1 MRNKRTVLFLIL
13 ILSLGFAAV
22 SATLSIEGFTLIGAN
37 EQDFKVYFSQA
48 KLDDIDKSNVL
59 IKEDKQVVDFE
70 TKELNLVG
78 DESYLD
84 YEVTNDSSQYDAS
97 VKINCTATSPEIL
110 DYVDIDYSID
120 KEIITAKSRAN
131 GRVKVTLK
139 KSYSG
144 NETFSHNFTCNIKV
158 DALSKENINDTILE
172 VHEYYAYGYLLKN
185 DEPLVNKVVAI
196 VDEKNNKF
204 TTTDARGMYIFENL
218 TGGDYNFLVFENSTT
233 EELVSKTK
241 EELLELATEV
251 KNFNTGDGIIALSN
265 YDNKYSKIN
274 PGVPTKHTIT
284 FDTTEGTTQDFT
296 STVIEGEQ
304 IGYLP
309 IAIEHETL
317 AFEDWKDED
326 IIVSEEDIANG
337 DIFLSASYGTGV
349 AKIGE
354 KGFRTLAQAFDYIDT
369 TNETTINVIE
379 NNALKRNITNDK
391 NVILN
396 LNNLKVNLD
405 KYSITNAGNLTIKNG
420 SIDATGLDI
429 ITNNGILYLNDNL
442 NINYLNNTNEN
453 EIINGIVNN
462 NEAIISNTTIDA
474 SSSNYV
480 ENQSIINNNGTM
492 EITSSS
498 ITSSNLLIL
507 DQKDKNMNINNTTLI
522 YKNDKTI
529 KHILQTYGNL
539 VLEDNDFRMAEG
551 NELSQG
557 IIQPLEGSN
566 VSLKSGSI
574 DNTYGKANAI
584 YATGADSILNIGE
597 KDKEIILK
605 GVAGYPSIAS
615 YGQMNILDGTINSSL
630 GSAILAINELT
641 VGSSTSTPIIDEN
654 GGIAIIVRE
663 GSKNKIINAN
673 INANNGESLR
683 VEKNAKLTIDNINLT
698 SYSTTNTYSQVIVSG
713 ELVIND
719 GTFTLSSENTQ
730 GKGVLHNNSTGIVTI
745 NGGTFDGTNAK
756 SNNIYNYGVLNTG
769 NKNNIHIIGNGANSY
784 IIYNNASGKLNI
796 IDGNITFDAGF
807 AIGSAGLLTVGSE
820 TTKPIIT
827 GASSKNVFEVRSN
840 KENKIINADIT
851 AKNSNAINVYESMKL
866 EIEDATITMG
876 EATGTSYLVYT
887 AGTLTIKSGI
897 YKKTVGKSGPI
908 FGSAKS
914 TLNIGEN
921 NKNIDVYCV
930 DGYYGIT
937 SRGVLNIPAGTVTS
951 KAGFLIGYFGTG
963 TIGTETTTPTIIGNK
978 NEPAIQ
984 LREEGKAT
992 IINANVK
999 SFDTFI
1005 ISVDNKAN
1013 LTIDNIN
1020 LEQINTT
1027 SIARAINVDG
1037 TLNINNGEFTSM
1049 IENNASYGLF
1059 NVREGSTLNIDGG
1072 TFNYNGPSN
1081 LLYLTAGVVNIG
1093 ENEKN
1098 PILIQNT
1105 NPGSNPLI
1113 SNRNATLN
1121 IYSGNIIT
1129 KGSSAIRQNL
1139 ENEDATDEEK
1149 LNHTA
1154 VINIYGGRLEA
1165 TSDSIATI
1173 SIEAGKFNMS
1183 GGEVINNGAG
1193 RTIYNNGGTAI
1204 QTGGISANNYGVTA
1218 Q

>member
-22 SATLSIEGFTLIGAN
+22 SATLSIEGVTLIGAN

-48 KLDDIDKSNVL
+48 KLDDIDKSNVF

-396 LNNLKVNLD
+396 LNNL
-405 KYSITNAGNLTIKNG
+405 
-420 SIDATGLDI
+420 
-429 ITNNGILYLNDNL
+429 
-442 NINYLNNTNEN
+442 
-453 EIINGIVNN
+453 
-462 NEAIISNTTIDA
+462 
-474 SSSNYV
+474 
-480 ENQSIINNNGTM
+480 
-492 EITSSS
+492 
-498 ITSSNLLIL
+498 
-507 DQKDKNMNINNTTLI
+507 
-522 YKNDKTI
+522 
-529 KHILQTYGNL
+529 
-539 VLEDNDFRMAEG
+539 
-551 NELSQG
+551 
-557 IIQPLEGSN
+557 
-566 VSLKSGSI
+566 
-574 DNTYGKANAI
+574 
-584 YATGADSILNIGE
+584 
-597 KDKEIILK
+597 
-605 GVAGYPSIAS
+605 
-615 YGQMNILDGTINSSL
+615 
-630 GSAILAINELT
+630 
-641 VGSSTSTPIIDEN
+641 
-654 GGIAIIVRE
+654 
-663 GSKNKIINAN
+663 
-673 INANNGESLR
+673 
-683 VEKNAKLTIDNINLT
+683 
-698 SYSTTNTYSQVIVSG
+698 
-713 ELVIND
+713 
-719 GTFTLSSENTQ
+719 
-730 GKGVLHNNSTGIVTI
+730 
-745 NGGTFDGTNAK
+745 
-756 SNNIYNYGVLNTG
+756 
-769 NKNNIHIIGNGANSY
+769 
-784 IIYNNASGKLNI
+784 
-796 IDGNITFDAGF
+796 
-807 AIGSAGLLTVGSE
+807 
-820 TTKPIIT
+820 
-827 GASSKNVFEVRSN
+827 
-840 KENKIINADIT
+840 
-851 AKNSNAINVYESMKL
+851 
-866 EIEDATITMG
+866 
-876 EATGTSYLVYT
+876 
-887 AGTLTIKSGI
+887 
-897 YKKTVGKSGPI
+897 
-908 FGSAKS
+908 
-914 TLNIGEN
+914 
-921 NKNIDVYCV
+921 
-930 DGYYGIT
+930 
-937 SRGVLNIPAGTVTS
+937 
-951 KAGFLIGYFGTG
+951 
-963 TIGTETTTPTIIGNK
+963 
-978 NEPAIQ
+978 
-984 LREEGKAT
+984 
-992 IINANVK
+992 
-999 SFDTFI
+999 
-1005 ISVDNKAN
+1005 
-1013 LTIDNIN
+1013 
-1020 LEQINTT
+1020 
-1027 SIARAINVDG
+1027 
-1037 TLNINNGEFTSM
+1037 
-1049 IENNASYGLF
+1049 
-1059 NVREGSTLNIDGG
+1059 
-1072 TFNYNGPSN
+1072 
-1081 LLYLTAGVVNIG
+1081 
-1093 ENEKN
+1093 
-1098 PILIQNT
+1098 
-1105 NPGSNPLI
+1105 
-1113 SNRNATLN
+1113 
-1121 IYSGNIIT
+1121 
-1129 KGSSAIRQNL
+1129 
-1139 ENEDATDEEK
+1139 
-1149 LNHTA
+1149 
-1154 VINIYGGRLEA
+1154 
-1165 TSDSIATI
+1165 
-1173 SIEAGKFNMS
+1173 
-1183 GGEVINNGAG
+1183 
-1193 RTIYNNGGTAI
+1193 
-1204 QTGGISANNYGVTA
+1204 
-1218 Q
+1218 